1 MKKTL
6 KTIILIAVVA
16 AVVYIGLK
24 VLKSYSGASKEKVV
38 FRTEEVTRTDVI
50 RSISATGTVEPEELV
65 NVGAQVNG
73 KVMSFGKDADGNT
86 VDFSSR
92 VKTGM
97 VLAQIDDVPYKAD
110 LQDAEATHERAK
122 AGILQAEAGI
132 ESAEASLKQS
142 ETRLALAQANWDRA
156 QTLYQSKTMTKSDY
170 DSYQSDYNTA
180 QAEIAVKK
188 AALTEAKASLSSA
201 KGTLSSAEASLLRA
215 KRNLDYCTITAPMD
229 GVVIDRRVSIGQTVV
244 SNQAAS
250 SIFLVAKDFS
260 KMQVW
265 VSVNEADI
273 GNITPGMD
281 VTFSCDAFP
290 GVTFHGTV
298 FRIRLNATLSSNVVT
313 YIVEVNND
321 NPDGKLKPYLTA
333 NVKFIRDAR
342 RDVLAVPSSA
352 LRYTPDVKNIEPA
365 ALANPVQPGPD
376 EALLWVE
383 KTEGLLTPVKVK
395 VGLNNGTL
403 AEIISSDLKE
413 GDEIIIGVDTSAAM
427 RGAADESG
435 MQNNPFMPK
444 MPRFSGRGSAGA
456 RERASQRE
464 AAAGGSGAVSA
475 PGGAGGRPGGAP
487 GAGRPGGAGPRN

>member
-1 MKKTL
+1 MKQFL
-6 KTIILIAVVA
+6 KKLFVLIIIFGVLAVGW
-16 AVVYIGLK
+16 VVLR
-24 VLKSYSGASKEKVV
+24 SYSRSKAHEKVV
-38 FRTEEVTRTDVI
+38 FKTEEILRNDVI

-73 KVMSFGKDADGNT
+73 KIMSFGKDADGNP

-122 AGILQAEAGI
+122 AGIVQAEAGI

-156 QTLYQSKTMTKSDY
+156 QTLFQSKTMTKSDY
-170 DSYQSDYNTA
+170 DSYQSDFNTA

-188 AALTEAKASLSSA
+188 AALAEAKASLSSA

-229 GVVIDRRVSIGQTVV
+229 GVIIDRRVSIGQTVV

-250 SIFLVAKDFS
+250 SIFLVAKDFA

-273 GNITPGMD
+273 GSITPGMD

-290 GVTFHGTV
+290 GVVFQGKV

-313 YIVEVNND
+313 YIVEVNTDND
-321 NPDGKLKPYLTA
+321 SGMLKPYLTA
-333 NVKFIRDAR
+333 NVKFIREAH
-342 RDVLAVPSSA
+342 RDVLAVPASA

-365 ALANPVQPGPD
+365 ALQNPVTSGPD

-383 KTEGLLTPVKVK
+383 KSEGLLSPVKVK
-395 VGLNNGTL
+395 VGLNNGTM
-403 AEIISSDLKE
+403 AEIVTSDLKE
-413 GDEIIIGVDTSAAM
+413 GDVIITGVDTSAAM
-427 RGAADESG
+427 RGPAGPDSG
-435 MQNNPFMPK
+435 MQNNPFLPK
-444 MPRFSGRGSAGA
+444 MPRMPGRGSAGA

-464 AAAGGSGAVSA
+464 AASGPGAGGPPAGGM
-475 PGGAGGRPGGAP
+475 PGGARPGGP
-487 GAGRPGGAGPRN
+487 GAPRN

>member
-1 MKKTL
+1 MKQFLKTL
-6 KTIILIAVVA
+6 VILAVIAVVA
-16 AVVYIGLK
+16 YFGLK
-24 VLKSYSGASKEKVV
+24 VFKSYTSKDKAKVV
-38 FRTEEVTRTDVI
+38 FKTEEISRADVI

-73 KVMSFGKDADGNT
+73 KVMSFGKDVDGNT

-142 ETRLALAQANWDRA
+142 ETRLNLAKSNWDRA

-229 GVVIDRRVSIGQTVV
+229 GVIIDRRVSIGQTVV

-273 GNITPGMD
+273 GNIAPGMD

-290 GVTFHGTV
+290 GVTFHGKV

-313 YIVEVNND
+313 YIVEVNTD

-333 NVKFIRDAR
+333 NVKFIREAR
-342 RDVLAVPSSA
+342 HDVLAIPSSA
-352 LRYTPDVKNIEPA
+352 LRYTPDVKNIAPD
-365 ALANPVQPGPD
+365 ALANPVQAGHE

-383 KTEGLLTPVKVK
+383 KSEGLLSPVKVK
-395 VGLNNGTL
+395 VGLNNGTM
-403 AEIISSDLKE
+403 AEIITDDLKE
-413 GDEIIIGVDTSAAM
+413 GDVIVTGVDTSAAM
-427 RGAADESG
+427 RGPVEDG
-435 MQNNPFMPK
+435 MPNNPFMPR
-444 MPRFSGRGSAGA
+444 MPRMPGRGSAGA

-464 AAAGGSGAVSA
+464 AASGGAVTA
-475 PGGAGGRPGGAP
+475 PGGAP
-487 GAGRPGGAGPRN
+487 GAGRPGAGGPSPRN

>member
-1 MKKTL
+1 MKHFL
-6 KTIILIAVVA
+6 KKLIILLVILGVLAIGWVV
-16 AVVYIGLK
+16 LR
-24 VLKSYSGASKEKVV
+24 SYSRKEKAKVV
-38 FRTEEVTRTDVI
+38 FRTEEIVRTDVI

-73 KVMSFGKDADGNT
+73 KVMSFGRDADGNP

-92 VKTGM
+92 VTAGM

-110 LQDAEATHERAK
+110 LQDAEATFKRAQ

-142 ETRLALAQANWDRA
+142 ETRLELAKANWDRA
-156 QTLYQSKTMTKSDY
+156 QQLYQSKTMTKSDY
-170 DSYQSDYNTA
+170 DSAQSDFNTA
-180 QAEIAVKK
+180 QSEIAVKK
-188 AALTEAKASLSSA
+188 AALAEANASLSSA
-201 KGTLSSAEASLLRA
+201 RGTLESAIASRERA
-215 KRNLDYCTITAPMD
+215 QRNLDYCTITAPMD

-290 GVTFHGTV
+290 GVVFRGTV

-313 YIVEVNND
+313 YIVEVNTD
-321 NPDGKLKPYLTA
+321 NVDGKLIPYLTA
-333 NVKFIRDAR
+333 NIKFIREAR
-342 RDVLAVPSSA
+342 HDVLAVPASA
-352 LRYTPDVKNIEPA
+352 LRYTPDVQLIDPA
-365 ALANPVQPGPD
+365 ALQNPVQPAPD
-376 EALLWVE
+376 EAILWVE
-383 KTEGLLTPVKVK
+383 RSEGRLSPVKVK
-395 VGLNNGTL
+395 VGLNNGSL
-403 AEIISSDLKE
+403 AEIITTDLKE
-413 GDEIIIGVDTSAAM
+413 GDVIVTGIDTSAAS
-427 RGAADESG
+427 RGPAGEDSG

-464 AAAGGSGAVSA
+464 AAAGGAS
-475 PGGAGGRPGGAP
+475 GGAPVSGPGGAP
-487 GAGRPGGAGPRN
+487 GGARPGGMPGGAPRN

>member
-1 MKKTL
+1 MKKFL
-6 KTIILIAVVA
+6 KTIVLLVIVA
-16 AVVYIGLK
+16 AVVYVAGK
-24 VLKSYSGASKEKVV
+24 VLKSYTAKKSEKVV
-38 FRTEEVTRTDVI
+38 FKTEEVLRTDVI

-73 KVMSFGKDADGNT
+73 KIMSFGKDVDGNP

-110 LQDAEATHERAK
+110 LQDAQATHERAK

-142 ETRLALAQANWDRA
+142 ETRLNLAKANWDRA

-215 KRNLDYCTITAPMD
+215 QRNLDYCTITAPMD

-250 SIFLVAKDFS
+250 SIFLVAKDFA

-273 GNITPGMD
+273 GSITPGMD

-290 GVTFHGTV
+290 GVVFQGKV

-313 YIVEVNND
+313 YIVEVNTDND
-321 NPDGKLKPYLTA
+321 SGMLKPYLTA
-333 NVKFIRDAR
+333 NVKFIREAR
-342 RDVLAVPSSA
+342 RGVLAVPSSA
-352 LRYTPDVKNIEPA
+352 LRYTPDVKNIDPA
-365 ALANPVQPGPD
+365 ALANPVQAEHD
-376 EALLWVE
+376 EAILWIE
-383 KTEGLLTPVKVK
+383 KSEGVLSPVKVK

-403 AEIISSDLKE
+403 AEIVTDDLKE
-413 GDEIIIGVDTSAAM
+413 GDTIIIGIDTSAAA
-427 RGAADESG
+427 RGPADADSG
-435 MQNNPFMPK
+435 MQNNPFLPK

-464 AAAGGSGAVSA
+464 AAAGGAGGAVTA
-475 PGGAGGRPGGAP
+475 PGGARPGAGGMPGGARP
-487 GAGRPGGAGPRN
+487 GAPRN

>member
-1 MKKTL
+1 MKQFL
-6 KTIILIAVVA
+6 KKFFVLLVILGALALGWVVFR
-16 AVVYIGLK
+16 
-24 VLKSYSGASKEKVV
+24 SYSRGKQLEKVV
-38 FRTEEVTRTDVI
+38 FKTEEILRTDVI

-73 KVMSFGKDADGNT
+73 KIMSFGKDADGNT

-142 ETRLALAQANWDRA
+142 ETRLALAKANWDRA
-156 QTLYQSKTMTKSDY
+156 QTLFQSKTMTKSDY

-290 GVTFHGTV
+290 GVIFHGKV

-313 YIVEVNND
+313 YIVEVNTD

-333 NVKFIRDAR
+333 NVKFIREAR
-342 RDVLAVPSSA
+342 REVLAVPASA
-352 LRYTPDVKNIEPA
+352 LRYTPAVQNIAPA
-365 ALANPVQPGPD
+365 ALQDPIQAGPD

-383 KTEGLLTPVKVK
+383 KTDGLLSPVKVK

-403 AEIISSDLKE
+403 AEIVTDDLKE
-413 GDEIIIGVDTSAAM
+413 GDVIVTGIDTSAAM
-427 RGAADESG
+427 RGPAEADSG
-435 MQNNPFMPK
+435 MPNNPFMPR

-464 AAAGGSGAVSA
+464 AAAGAAGGAVA
-475 PGGAGGRPGGAP
+475 APGGAP
-487 GAGRPGGAGPRN
+487 GGARPGGPRN

>member
-1 MKKTL
+1 MKQFL
-6 KTIILIAVVA
+6 KKLLVLIIILGALAVGW
-16 AVVYIGLK
+16 VV
-24 VLKSYSGASKEKVV
+24 VRSYSRGKAKDKAV
-38 FRTEEVTRTDVI
+38 FKTEEIVRGDVI

-73 KVMSFGKDADGNT
+73 KIMSFGKDADGNP

-92 VKTGM
+92 VTTGM

-110 LQDAEATHERAK
+110 LQDAEATHERAR

-132 ESAEASLKQS
+132 QSAEASLKQS
-142 ETRLALAQANWDRA
+142 ETRLELARANWERA

-170 DSYQSDYNTA
+170 DSYQSEFNTA

-229 GVVIDRRVSIGQTVV
+229 GVIIDRRVSIGQTVV

-273 GNITPGMD
+273 GSITPGMD

-290 GVTFHGTV
+290 GTVFHGKV

-313 YIVEVNND
+313 YIVEVNTD

-333 NVKFIRDAR
+333 NVKFIREAHR
-342 RDVLAVPSSA
+342 GVLAVPASA
-352 LRYTPDVKNIEPA
+352 LRYTPDVKLIEPA
-365 ALANPVQPGPD
+365 ALQNPLQPGPD
-376 EALLWVE
+376 EAILWIEKNELLS
-383 KTEGLLTPVKVK
+383 PVKVK
-395 VGLNNGTL
+395 VGLNNGSI
-403 AEIISSDLKE
+403 AEISSDELKE
-413 GDEIIIGVDTSAAM
+413 GDVIVTGVETAV
-427 RGAADESG
+427 RGPGGDDSG

-464 AAAGGSGAVSA
+464 AAAGGSGAPVTA
-475 PGGAGGRPGGAP
+475 PGGGRPGP
-487 GAGRPGGAGPRN
+487 GGGRPGN

>member
-1 MKKTL
+1 MKQFL
-6 KTIILIAVVA
+6 KKILVLIIILGVLAVGW
-16 AVVYIGLK
+16 VV
-24 VLKSYSGASKEKVV
+24 VRSYSRGKAKDKVV
-38 FRTEEVTRTDVI
+38 FKTEEIVRGDVI

-73 KVMSFGKDADGNT
+73 KIMSFGKDADGNP

-92 VKTGM
+92 VTTGM

-122 AGILQAEAGI
+122 AGIVQAEAGI

-142 ETRLALAQANWDRA
+142 ETRLALAKANWDRA
-156 QTLYQSKTMTKSDY
+156 QTLFQSKTMTRSDY

-188 AALTEAKASLSSA
+188 AALAEAKASLSSA

-250 SIFLVAKDFS
+250 SIFLVAKDFA

-273 GNITPGMD
+273 GSITPGMD

-290 GVTFHGTV
+290 GVTFHGKV

-313 YIVEVNND
+313 YIVEVNTDND
-321 NPDGKLKPYLTA
+321 SGMLKPYLTA
-333 NVKFIRDAR
+333 NVKFIREAR
-342 RDVLAVPSSA
+342 HEVLTVPASA
-352 LRYTPDVKNIEPA
+352 LRYTPNVQNIDPA
-365 ALANPVQPGPD
+365 ALANPVQAGQD
-376 EALLWVE
+376 EALLWI
-383 KTEGLLTPVKVK
+383 KKGEGLLSPVKVK

-403 AEIISSDLKE
+403 AEIITDNLKE
-413 GDEIIIGVDTSAAM
+413 GDIIVTGIDTSAAA
-427 RGAADESG
+427 RGPEGPESG
-435 MQNNPFMPK
+435 MQNNPFMPR

-464 AAAGGSGAVSA
+464 AAAGASGAVT
-475 PGGAGGRPGGAP
+475 AP
-487 GAGRPGGAGPRN
+487 GAGGPPAGARPGAPRN

>member
-1 MKKTL
+1 MKHFL
-6 KTIILIAVVA
+6 KNLLVLIIIFGVIAIGWVV
-16 AVVYIGLK
+16 LR
-24 VLKSYSGASKEKVV
+24 SYSRSKAGVKVV
-38 FRTEEVTRTDVI
+38 FKTEEIIRGDVI

-73 KVMSFGKDADGNT
+73 KVMSFGKDVDGNP

-92 VKTGM
+92 VKAGM

-142 ETRLALAQANWDRA
+142 ETRLALAQLNWERA

-250 SIFLVAKDFS
+250 SIFLVAKDFA

-273 GNITPGMD
+273 GNIIPGMD

-290 GVTFHGTV
+290 GVTFHGKV

-313 YIVEVNND
+313 YIVEVNTDND
-321 NPDGKLKPYLTA
+321 SGMLKPYLTA
-333 NVKFIRDAR
+333 NVKFIREAR
-342 RDVLAVPSSA
+342 RGVLAVPSSS
-352 LRYTPDVKNIEPA
+352 LRYTPNVQNIDPA
-365 ALANPVQPGPD
+365 ALANPVQAGPD

-383 KTEGLLTPVKVK
+383 KSEGILSPVKVK

-403 AEIISSDLKE
+403 AEIITDDLKE
-413 GDEIIIGVDTSAAM
+413 NDIIVTGVDTSAAA
-427 RGAADESG
+427 RGPADADSG
-435 MQNNPFMPK
+435 MQNNPFLPR
-444 MPRFSGRGSAGA
+444 MPRMPGRGSAGA

-464 AAAGGSGAVSA
+464 AAGGAVTA
-475 PGGAGGRPGGAP
+475 PGGAGARPGAGGMPGGARP
-487 GAGRPGGAGPRN
+487 GAPRN